1 MRKTAPL
8 PPEADKLILK
18 PVVSLPVAACWFMT
32 EETLYSTDRLFGDL
46 TDREDL
52 EQHLPF
58 LDRARAERA
67 RTQEEGARIAL
78 SGYLVAR
85 LVQRLLEGDDSPEQA
100 EALRWQ
106 ITSVRRHLDALPPEV
121 PEVAHL
127 NSLVDAA
134 TVEEGD
140 LRASL
145 RLGLTAY
152 SHFLEIEGRYAE
164 ALDVLRLASATWKD
178 PVAAGDFL
186 PFALLAGRLHR
197 LLSRWRAANTAY
209 RAAMEAAQALGDR
222 ASELR
227 AQLGRANVTRGEG
240 NLPAALTATQAVL
253 KEADEQGYTELVG
266 LAYLDLGAV
275 LERMG
280 RGAEALRAQFRAFQ
294 VSADPIQ
301 RMRVLGDVGTT
312 LLDIGALDA
321 ARAALNIVAHR
332 PSSFVVQMNACIEL
346 MAVSSASGDRV
357 GFERSR
363 HLVRELEQRL
373 TPTMAVD
380 YRYKAGVGLGRF
392 GAAAR
397 GEALLREALALAEG
411 HGLHQWVF
419 RLEDALAHLESERP
433 DAAPAAA
440 PGFDDVIAEVED
452 GIREL
457 VTAGY

>member
-1 MRKTAPL
+1 MGEDFLYR
-8 PPEADKLILK
+8 
-18 PVVSLPVAACWFMT
+18 T
-32 EETLYSTDRLFGDL
+32 ERLFGDV

-85 LVQRLLEGDDSPEQA
+85 LVQRVLEGEETPEQG
-100 EALRWQ
+100 EAIRWQ
-106 ITSVRRHLDALPPEV
+106 ISSVRRHLDALPQEA

-127 NSLVDAA
+127 ASLVDAA
-134 TVEEGD
+134 TVDEGD
-140 LRASL
+140 RRASL

-152 SHFLEIEGRYAE
+152 SHFLEVEGRYAE
-164 ALDVLRLASATWKD
+164 ALDVLRLAATTWHA
-178 PVAAGDFL
+178 PVPPGDYL

-209 RAAMEAAQALGDR
+209 RAAQDAAQALGDR

-227 AQLGRANVTRGEG
+227 ASLGRANVLRGEG

-253 KEADEQGYTELVG
+253 NEAQERGYSELVG

-280 RGAEALRAQFRAFQ
+280 RRAEALQAQFRAFQ
-294 VSADPIQ
+294 SSTDPIQ
-301 RMRVLGDVGTT
+301 RMRVLGDVGVT
-312 LLDIGALDA
+312 LLENGALA
-321 ARAALNIVAHR
+321 PARDVLNIVAHR
-332 PSSFVVQMNACIEL
+332 PSTFMVQINACIEL
-346 MAVSSASGDRV
+346 MAVASASGDRV

-363 HLVRELEQRL
+363 HLVRELEGRL
-373 TPTMAVD
+373 TPAMAVD
-380 YRYKAGVGLGRF
+380 YRYKAGIGLSRF
-392 GAAAR
+392 GATPR
-397 GEALLREALALAEG
+397 GEVLLREALALAEA

-419 RLEDALAHLESERP
+419 RLEDALAHLEAARP
-433 DAAPAAA
+433 DAAEEAA
-440 PGFDDVIAEVED
+440 PGFVDVIAEVEE
-452 GIREL
+452 GIRDL
-457 VTAGY
+457 VAAGY

>member
-1 MRKTAPL
+1 
-8 PPEADKLILK
+8 
-18 PVVSLPVAACWFMT
+18 MT
-32 EETLYSTDRLFGDL
+32 EETLYSTERLFGDV

-85 LVQRLLEGDDSPEQA
+85 LVQRLLEGGDSPQQSD
-100 EALRWQ
+100 ALRWQ
-106 ITSVRRHLDALPPEV
+106 ITSVRRHLDALPPDV

-164 ALDVLRLASATWKD
+164 ALDVLRLAAVTWNGQ
-178 PVAAGDFL
+178 VTANDFL

-197 LLSRWRAANTAY
+197 LLSRWRAANAAY
-209 RAAMEAAQALGDR
+209 RAAADAAQMLGDR

-227 AQLGRANVTRGEG
+227 AQLGRANVMRGEG
-240 NLPAALTATQAVL
+240 NLPGALSATQAIL
-253 KEADEQGYTELVG
+253 TESESRGYTELMG

-294 VSADPIQ
+294 VSSDPVQ
-301 RMRVLGDVGTT
+301 RMRVLGDVGVT
-312 LLDIGALDA
+312 LLEIGALEA
-321 ARAALNIVAHR
+321 ARAVLSIVAHR

-346 MAVSSASGDRV
+346 MAVASASGDRV

-373 TPTMAVD
+373 TPAMAVD
-380 YRYKAGVGLGRF
+380 YRFKAGVGLARF
-392 GAAAR
+392 GAQAR
-397 GEALLREALALAEG
+397 GEALLREALELAES

-419 RLEDALAHLESERP
+419 RLEDALAHLQTERP
-433 DAAPAAA
+433 DAAPVAA
-440 PGFDDVIAEVED
+440 PGFGDVIAEVEE
-452 GIREL
+452 GIRDL